1 MNNMGREIMA
11 ALKRFQ
17 VGSDGDGVT
26 VGGSLVVSGAT
37 TANTF
42 SATNVTAS
50 GNLTFTGT
58 GNRITGDFSNA
69 TLANRVAFQTSTA
82 NNTTVIQGIPN
93 GTGSASRI
101 ELTNNS
107 DPTNCAL
114 FYAGIAAGGGEAT
127 IQSRINGTGT
137 YIPMSFFTGGSE
149 RMRIDTSGNVGI
161 GTNSPQVSLQVNK
174 ASDPAVRIFET
185 GSSVDTRLTSLTT
198 AGIVGTYSNH
208 PLAVYTNTT
217 ERMRINAD
225 GSTQFTNSSVGNSA
239 YIRAGDSVTVASGA
253 TLTLTNDIAG
263 AALICVY
270 QTANG
275 LGGVFFTNFSIA
287 VAKIS
292 GDGEATDTGSTFA
305 LYKSSS
311 SHTTTFK
318 NKEGVSRGYRFGV
331 YSALASL

>member
-26 VGGSLVVSGAT
+26 VGGALVVSGST
-37 TANTF
+37 TANTL

-50 GNLTFTGT
+50 GTITTAAGTASAPAIVPTGDTNT
-58 GNRITGDFSNA
+58 GIFFPAADTIAFAEGGAEAMRIT
-69 TLANRVAFQTSTA
+69 
-82 NNTTVIQGIPN
+82 
-93 GTGSASRI
+93 
-101 ELTNNS
+101 S
-107 DPTNCAL
+107 D
-114 FYAGIAAGGGEAT
+114 
-127 IQSRINGTGT
+127 
-137 YIPMSFFTGGSE
+137 
-149 RMRIDTSGNVGI
+149 GNVGI
-161 GTNSPQVSLQVNK
+161 GNNNPATVDGNTNTKLTVGDSTTDFGALGVITAVRK
-174 ASDPAVRIFET
+174 ASVGNSAVGSFQFANTNLVTTDKRLATIDGRT
-185 GSSVDTRLTSLTT
+185 G
-198 AGIVGTYSNH
+198 
-208 PLAVYTNTT
+208 TNTNDGVIAFNT
-217 ERMRINAD
+217 ASAGTLAERMRINAD

-318 NKEGVSRGYRFGV
+318 NKEGVTRAYRFGV
-331 YSALASL
+331 YSANANL